1 MDELSD
7 ANQTGLSLFILF
19 SAVWLVAGGVAR
31 YRGELSWSFSVALIQ
46 ATLFPIAIIPQLIIN
61 EQDKNI
67 DTTYSPFFVVV
78 YPASV
83 VADIITVFFS
93 TKWVVTTTN
102 IINMVGM
109 VTRLILYT
117 AWLMQFALYSSA
129 ELQIVMWLFVVG
141 FMIIVIVTCVLAYN
155 RYRAIPDQKMVPPA
169 SDW

>member
-1 MDELSD
+1 MDELSIP
-7 ANQTGLSLFILF
+7 NKTGLSLFIVSF
-19 SAVWLVAGGVAR
+19 SVWIVAGGVGW
-31 YRGELSWSFSVALIQ
+31 YRGELSWELAVALIQ

-61 EQDKNI
+61 EADKDI

-83 VADIITVFFS
+83 VADIFTVFHS
-93 TKWVVTTTN
+93 SKWIVTTTN

-117 AWLMQFALYSSA
+117 TWLVQFALYSSD
-129 ELQIVMWLFVVG
+129 ELQIVMWLFATG
-141 FMIIVIVTCVLAYN
+141 FMSIVIVTCVLAYN
-155 RYRAIPDQKMVPPA
+155 RYRLTPDQKLVPPE